1 MLELEKQYYII
12 PLYYLTI
19 VILSQDQIQSK
30 QKFQPHLFMGFR
42 LTIIVLGVD
51 CNYTIK
57 SAISKK
63 KFELYVY
70 LLNKTLLN
78 VNPLQNIDPLL
89 HVAALPPTPPLQ
101 ALRSKFCQ
109 ILSNP
114 T

>member
-1 MLELEKQYYII
+1 MLKLDKQYFII
-12 PLYYLTI
+12 PLYYSTI

-78 VNPLQNIDPLL
+78 VDPLLNIDPLL
-89 HVAALPPTPPLQ
+89 NADPL
-101 ALRSKFCQ
+101 
-109 ILSNP
+109 
-114 T
+114 